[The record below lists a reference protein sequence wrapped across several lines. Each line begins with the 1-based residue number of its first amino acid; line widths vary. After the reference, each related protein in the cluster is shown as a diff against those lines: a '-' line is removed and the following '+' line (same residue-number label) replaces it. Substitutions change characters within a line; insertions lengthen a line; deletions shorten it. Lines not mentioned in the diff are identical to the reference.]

1 MIDARAVVHPDAQI
15 GPEVTVGPFS
25 IIEAGVTIGAGTRI
39 DSHVLIRA
47 GTTLGRDNR
56 IYSFASIGED
66 PQFAGYNGEVTRLEI
81 GDANVIREYV
91 TLNRGSTSP
100 KGTGVTRIGSHN
112 FLMAYCHIA
121 HDSVLGDHIIF
132 ANGASL
138 AGHVEVGDQAILGG
152 FTLVHQF
159 CRVGAHSL
167 TGIGTVCLKDVPPY
181 LIVAGNPAK
190 TYGVNVRGLRRREFN
205 EQSINDLRLI
215 YKRLFRAKGQGA
227 IGAGSDTPGVDPT
240 SPEGELL
247 RFLAQSERGLIR

>member
-66 PQFAGYNGEVTRLEI
+66 PQFAGYNGEATRLEI